1 MKALSIR
8 QPWIYAI
15 LHLGKEVENRTW
27 DTKYR
32 GPLLLHA
39 GKAMCSDDYEFI
51 CEQAEKQG
59 LAAPR
64 RDQIERGGIVGICDV
79 ADMVENHKSPWF
91 HGQVGWLLKN
101 ARPLPFVPMRGHL
114 GLFEVA
120 EAQLLSPAT
129 MPHGDLDPRA
139 SA

>member
-39 GKAMCSDDYEFI
+39 GKAMSSDDYEFI

-59 LAAPR
+59 LPAPT
-64 RDQIERGGIVGICDV
+64 RDQIERGGIVGIADV
-79 ADMVENHKSPWF
+79 TGMVTQHASDWF
-91 HGQVGWLLKN
+91 HGPVGWLLKN
-101 ARPLPFVPMRGHL
+101 ARPLPFVEYTGQL
-114 GLFEVA
+114 KLFEVPDA
-120 EAQLLSPAT
+120 IIREATS
-129 MPHGDLDPRA
+129 
-139 SA
+139 